1 VNRNRNPRDE
11 RKENAMNPNH
21 PSVLCVDDEP
31 NILRTLH
38 WMLHKEF
45 NVMTATDGASA
56 LELLRKHDFDVI
68 VSDQRM
74 PGMIGSEFLRQ
85 ACEVAPRAMRI
96 LLTGYSD
103 MQALL
108 KSINEGEVFRFVSK
122 PWKNEE
128 LSRTVREAAQIARTP
143 PMPFASS
150 VPPAFSASLPAPLEA
165 LPGVQEHILVLDDD
179 PELARMLGQVMAPGT
194 TLHRASTL
202 PEAVAILAD
211 APISVLVSETRVGR
225 KDTTGLLRLLKQ
237 SHPEIVSVVVTAE
250 SDVDAVVKLINQGQ
264 VYRFIPKPVKAG
276 FLKILLGSALQKHHE
291 LAKLPG
297 LAQRHAVERAPESV
311 REQLVRD
318 VAREPGRTTAA
329 SQVAAPGLMDK
340 IGVGL
345 RRLFGS

>member
-1 VNRNRNPRDE
+1 
-11 RKENAMNPNH
+11 MNLNN

-85 ACEVAPRAMRI
+85 ACEIAPRAMRI

-128 LSRTVREAAQIARTP
+128 LSRTVREAAQIARTQP
-143 PMPFASS
+143 VPFANSI
-150 VPPAFSASLPAPLEA
+150 PPAFSPSLPPAFSVSIPAPLEA
-165 LPGVQEHILVLDDD
+165 LPGVEEHILVLDDD
-179 PELARMLGQVMAPGT
+179 PELARMLEQVMAPGS
-194 TLHRASTL
+194 TLHRAASL
-202 PEAVAILAD
+202 PQAVAILSD

-225 KDTTGLLRLLKQ
+225 RDATGLLRLLKQ
-237 SHPEIVSVVVTAE
+237 SHPEIVSVVVTAD

-276 FLKILLGSALQKHHE
+276 YLKILLASALQKHHG
-291 LAKLPG
+291 LAKQPG
-297 LAQRHAVERAPESV
+297 LAQRHAVELAPQSV
-311 REQLVRD
+311 RDELVRD
-318 VAREPGRTTAA
+318 VARESARGSAVKAA
-329 SQVAAPGLMDK
+329 ADPGLLEK

>member
-1 VNRNRNPRDE
+1 
-11 RKENAMNPNH
+11 MNPNN

-31 NILRTLH
+31 NILRSLH

-56 LELLRKHDFDVI
+56 LEMLRKHDFDVI

-85 ACEVAPRAMRI
+85 ACQVAPRAMRI

-108 KSINEGEVFRFVSK
+108 RSINEGEVFRFVSK
-122 PWKNEE
+122 PWKNDE
-128 LSRTVREAAQIARTP
+128 LSRTVREAAQIARTQP
-143 PMPFASS
+143 APLAAS
-150 VPPAFSASLPAPLEA
+150 VPPAFSHSLPSGFSASLPAPLEA
-165 LPGVQEHILVLDDD
+165 VAGVQEHILVLDDD
-179 PELARMLGQVMAPGT
+179 PELAGMLEQVMAPGT
-194 TLHRASTL
+194 VLHRATTV
-202 PEAVAILAD
+202 PEAVAILGD
-211 APISVLVSETRVGR
+211 SPVSVLVSETHVGR
-225 KDTTGLLRLLKQ
+225 TDTTGLLRVLKQ
-237 SHPEIVSVVVTAE
+237 SHPEIVSVVVTVE

-291 LAKLPG
+291 LVRIPG
-297 LAQRHAVERAPESV
+297 SAQRHVVEQAPESV
-311 REQLVRD
+311 REQLVRE
-318 VAREPGRTTAA
+318 VA
-329 SQVAAPGLMDK
+329 QVTSRAPSSTKSAQAGLLEK
-340 IGVGL
+340 LGVGL